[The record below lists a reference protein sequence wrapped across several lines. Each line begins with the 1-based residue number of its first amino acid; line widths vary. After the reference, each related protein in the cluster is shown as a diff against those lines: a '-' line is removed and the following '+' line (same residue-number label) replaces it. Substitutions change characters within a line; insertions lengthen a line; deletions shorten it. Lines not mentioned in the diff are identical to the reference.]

1 MSNYL
6 SYVSRDSTNS
16 IQGYSCESYPK
27 PGSILPENLSVKQEP
42 KVTYIRE
49 QKYIFISSSHRNTT
63 SYPKHYD
70 YRIKF
75 ERSYKNVKS
84 VELISVTIPNSTNIL
99 DEPVII
105 FDINEL
111 NYIDFPSQSGNKKV
125 FAAVPINSPN
135 KTTGGFITLSNTN
148 SLNKECLVF
157 PQPIGSLDSITV
169 KLLGMEGTVLDFG
182 SPNGST
188 AKADQHSFILK
199 ITTEEKS
206 RAPLQNRNVY

>member
-27 PGSILPENLSVKQEP
+27 PGAILPENLSVKQEP

-75 ERSYKNVKS
+75 EKKKDYSVFFYKIFY
-84 VELISVTIPNSTNIL
+84 EMMMILIDYIIMLLLCTN
-99 DEPVII
+99 
-105 FDINEL
+105 F
-111 NYIDFPSQSGNKKV
+111 
-125 FAAVPINSPN
+125 
-135 KTTGGFITLSNTN
+135 
-148 SLNKECLVF
+148 
-157 PQPIGSLDSITV
+157 
-169 KLLGMEGTVLDFG
+169 
-182 SPNGST
+182 
-188 AKADQHSFILK
+188 
-199 ITTEEKS
+199 
-206 RAPLQNRNVY
+206 